1 MTSNDQQQ
9 YLTVDMFNSRMDTL
23 MAQIRLEN
31 EKLRSELK
39 AEIQGVRTDLHS
51 EIQGVRSEL
60 HNEIQGVRSELKA
73 EIQYVRSISLVNSAK
88 VDMLQHT
95 FYWGFAI
102 MTLVITIVAVIVP
115 YFLLNRKDKQQEQ
128 TQQQFTTR
136 NEVLD
141 IVTQA
146 LSNLHSG
153 GKTAM

>member
-9 YLTVDMFNSRMDTL
+9 YITVDMFNSRIDTL

-60 HNEIQGVRSELKA
+60 KA
-73 EIQYVRSISLVNSAK
+73 EFQDVRSISLVNSAK
-88 VDMLQHT
+88 IDMLQHT

-102 MTLVITIVAVIVP
+102 MTLVITIVAVFVP
-115 YFLLNRKDKQQEQ
+115 YLFRDHKEKKQEQ
-128 TQQQFTTR
+128 P
-136 NEVLD
+136 VLTEEKVQD
-141 IVTQA
+141 MISRTVNDAITKA
-146 LSNLHSG
+146 LGVPHE
-153 GKTAM
+153 